1 MKAINSGDEAGR
13 KRGVP
18 EGMSLG
24 MSWFCLSL
32 CPACPSLQCP
42 GQVTGSPCGE
52 PMGTRYCFG
61 HHHPLQGRCC
71 PCAHCPECVL
81 VLDSWENLWENHRKC
96 WTEIS
101 SLGSQTGRDEAPGGT
116 WTLLGGGYCGLVW
129 AGSSA

>member
-32 CPACPSLQCP
+32 CPACPFLQCP

-71 PCAHCPECVL
+71 PCAHCPVPGVCLGAGQLGKPVGKSQKM
-81 VLDSWENLWENHRKC
+81 LD
-96 WTEIS
+96 
-101 SLGSQTGRDEAPGGT
+101 
-116 WTLLGGGYCGLVW
+116 
-129 AGSSA
+129 